1 MGLSPV
7 AALPTAQPMIA
18 PSEMGVSLTRSGPN
32 SSSIPALTP
41 KQPPNLPTSSPNKA
55 TAGPP
60 LGPALGPLGINVK
73 AVVDDINKK
82 TAEFNGMSVPVTVMV
97 DDKKNVTLTVGIP
110 PTTALVMKEA
120 GVEKGSGTPNT
131 QAVGNLPLEAVIR
144 IAKMKMESM
153 LSYDLKTA
161 VKEVMGTC
169 VSVGVTVEGK
179 TAKQAIAA
187 VNAGEWDDQLA

>member
-1 MGLSPV
+1 MNQCWATFGYV
-7 AALPTAQPMIA
+7 PTYGDTMAETVEVLVP
-18 PSEMGVSLTRSGPN
+18 GGR
-32 SSSIPALTP
+32 
-41 KQPPNLPTSSPNKA
+41 A

-97 DDKKNVTLTVGIP
+97 DDKKNVTLKVGIP

-120 GVEKGSGTPNT
+120 GVEKGSGTPST

-187 VNAGEWDDQLA
+187 VNAGEWDEQLA

>member
-1 MGLSPV
+1 MRQHTVIQWQKLS
-7 AALPTAQPMIA
+7 
-18 PSEMGVSLTRSGPN
+18 RYWY
-32 SSSIPALTP
+32 PAVEQL
-41 KQPPNLPTSSPNKA
+41 QDHHLVRHWV
-55 TAGPP
+55 P
-60 LGPALGPLGINVK
+60 LGSTWQ
-73 AVVDDINKK
+73 VVDDINKK

-131 QAVGNLPLEAVIR
+131 QVVGNLPLEAVIR

-161 VKEVMGTC
+161 AKEVMGTC

-187 VNAGEWDDQLA
+187 VNAGEWDEQLA

>member
-1 MGLSPV
+1 MAETVEVLVPG
-7 AALPTAQPMIA
+7 
-18 PSEMGVSLTRSGPN
+18 GR
-32 SSSIPALTP
+32 
-41 KQPPNLPTSSPNKA
+41 A

-82 TAEFNGMSVPVTVMV
+82 TAEFNGMTVPVTVAV
-97 DDKKNVTLTVGIP
+97 DDKKNVTLTIGIP

-131 QAVGNLPLEAVIR
+131 EKVGNLPLDAVIR
-144 IAKMKMESM
+144 IAKMKMEKM
-153 LSYDLKTA
+153 LSYNLKEA

-169 VSVGVTVEGK
+169 VSVGVTIEGK
-179 TAKQAIAA
+179 SAKEAIAA
-187 VNAGEWDDQLA
+187 VNAGEWDAQLA